1 MITRPAKHEF
11 ERQLLNGEITDIE
24 PYFADRRYTAERYI
38 LAKHGIN
45 VDQTLR
51 MDGYETIIRFIR
63 DGALKE
69 RYAEWK
75 DHPNKEVRLELA
87 MHGWYPEHY
96 IHDDNPNIRE
106 AVMEIYLELGLER
119 TFDDNDRD
127 VFRGLLSH
135 QRHPNIDILREYVET
150 VIPDYEQDH
159 LTKAFELKYQAMTT
173 EPSPI
178 EATMTPVQLYES
190 GSPLWALNYDADTIW
205 KIILYAKYFANQNEK
220 DFATS
225 MFEFVDEKLMTD
237 GALYA
242 IDMVSIHQRMIHAR
256 MS

>member
-1 MITRPAKHEF
+1 MITRPVKHEF
-11 ERQLLNGEITDIE
+11 ERRLLNGEITDIE
-24 PYFADRRYTAERYI
+24 PYFADRRYIAERHI

-45 VDQTLR
+45 VDQTIR
-51 MDGYETIIRFIR
+51 MDGYEAIIRLIR
-63 DGALKE
+63 DGVLKE

-75 DHPNKEVRLELA
+75 DHPNKDVRLELA
-87 MHGWYPEHY
+87 MHGWYPEYY
-96 IHDDNPNIRE
+96 IHDVEPDIRE
-106 AVMEIYLELGLER
+106 AVMESHLELGLER

-135 QRHPNIDILREYVET
+135 QRRPNIDILREYVET

-159 LTKAFELKYQAMTT
+159 LTKAFELKYEAMTR

-205 KIILYAKYFANQNEK
+205 KIILYTKYFANQNET
-220 DFATS
+220 DFAPA
-225 MFEFVDEKLMTD
+225 MFEFVDEKLMSD
-237 GALYA
+237 GVLLAT
-242 IDMVSIHQRMIHAR
+242 DMVSIHQQMIHAR

>member
-1 MITRPAKHEF
+1 MITRPVKHEF

-24 PYFADRRYTAERYI
+24 PYFADRRYTAERHI

-45 VDQTLR
+45 VDQTIR
-51 MDGYETIIRFIR
+51 MDGYEAIIRLIR

-75 DHPNKEVRLELA
+75 NHPNKEVRFELA
-87 MHGWYPEHY
+87 MHGLYPEHY
-96 IHDDNPNIRE
+96 IHDDDPNIRE
-106 AVMEIYLELGLER
+106 VVMESHLELGLER
-119 TFDDNDRD
+119 TFDDVDRN

-135 QRHPNIDILREYVET
+135 QTRPNINILREYVET

-159 LTKAFELKYQAMTT
+159 LTKAFELKYQAMTL

-220 DFATS
+220 EFAPT
-225 MFEFVDEKLMTD
+225 MFAFVDEKMATD
-237 GALYA
+237 GELYA
-242 IDMVSIHQRMIHAR
+242 TDMVSIHQQMIHAR

>member
-1 MITRPAKHEF
+1 MNKQKEQEF
-11 ERQLLNGEITDIE
+11 ERKLLNGEITDIE
-24 PYFADRRYTAERYI
+24 PYYQDRRYSCERYY

-45 VDQTLR
+45 VDQTIR
-51 MDGYETIIRFIR
+51 MDGYEVIIQLIR
-63 DGALKE
+63 DGVHKD
-69 RYAEWK
+69 RYRDWR
-75 DHPNKEVRLELA
+75 DHPNKDVRLELA
-87 MHGWYPEHY
+87 MHGYFPEHY
-96 IHDDNPNIRE
+96 IHDDDPNIRE
-106 AVMEIYLELGLER
+106 AVMEIHLELGLER
-119 TFDDNDRD
+119 TFDDNDRN
-127 VFRGLLSH
+127 VFRDLLSH

-205 KIILYAKYFANQNEK
+205 KIILYAKYFKNQNE
-220 DFATS
+220 DRYTET
-225 MFEFVDEKLMTD
+225 MFDYVDMKLKTD
-237 GALYA
+237 GELYA
-242 IDMVSIHQRMIHAR
+242 TDMVSIHQQMIHAR

>member
-1 MITRPAKHEF
+1 MITRPVKHEF
-11 ERQLLNGEITDIE
+11 ERQLLNGDITDIE
-24 PYFADRRYTAERYI
+24 KYFEDRRYIAERYI

-51 MDGYETIIRFIR
+51 MDGYEAIIRLIR
-63 DGALKE
+63 DGVLKE

-75 DHPNKEVRLELA
+75 DHPNKDVRLELA

-96 IHDDNPNIRE
+96 IHDVEPDIRE
-106 AVMEIYLELGLER
+106 AVMEIHLELGLER
-119 TFDDNDRD
+119 TFDDADRD

-135 QRHPNIDILREYVET
+135 QTRPNIDILREYVET
-150 VIPDYEQDH
+150 VAPDYEQDH
-159 LTKAFELKYQAMTT
+159 LTKAFKLKYEAMTT

-178 EATMTPVQLYES
+178 EATMTPVQLYET
-190 GSPLWALNYDADTIW
+190 GSPLWALGYDADTIW

-220 DFATS
+220 DFVTA
-225 MFEFVDEKLMTD
+225 MFEFVDAKLTTD
-237 GALYA
+237 GELYA
-242 IDMVSIHQRMIHAR
+242 TDMVSIHQQMIHAR